1 MDWRKAVA
9 YITGT
14 VDEELLLRRE
24 YLSAE
29 NRILVQ
35 QLQGRLRLT
44 DPQRQTLAEIGHR
57 LGRKAP
63 GDVANIV
70 RPQTILDWYRQLVA
84 KKFYGSKALA
94 SLGRPK
100 SVRNSKR

>member
-35 QLQGRLRLT
+35 QLQGRLRLS
-44 DPQRQTLAEIGHR
+44 DP
-57 LGRKAP
+57 
-63 GDVANIV
+63 
-70 RPQTILDWYRQLVA
+70 
-84 KKFYGSKALA
+84 
-94 SLGRPK
+94 
-100 SVRNSKR
+100 

>member
-1 MDWRKAVA
+1 MPTQATHKIPKYSFSSGAPTDWRKAVA
-9 YITGT
+9 YITDT

-35 QLQGRLRLT
+35 QLQGRLRLG

-57 LGRKAP
+57 LGRKAL

-70 RPQTILDWYRQLVA
+70 RPETILAWC
-84 KKFYGSKALA
+84 
-94 SLGRPK
+94 
-100 SVRNSKR
+100 

>member
-1 MDWRKAVA
+1 MA
-9 YITGT
+9 YITDT

-35 QLQGRLRLT
+35 QLQGRLRLG

-57 LGRKAP
+57 LGRKAL

-70 RPQTILDWYRQLVA
+70 RPGGFDLGIGSGGFFDQTRLCRHEARRNPANRVL
-84 KKFYGSKALA
+84 
-94 SLGRPK
+94 LGRC
-100 SVRNSKR
+100 SRSLI